1 MRATV
6 QKCAVDYQRL
16 WPYWKSER
24 GYCNLFTL
32 SMSSSL
38 HCDVSVIYIKP
49 SMFLLSKF
57 LLCNECYRIVD
68 KYYRQNKEVTV
79 ITLVWSICSNW
90 ITASELDLEIIRCS
104 QPWNHVTHGNYR
116 SLLFGYAVI
125 LMLLFLVKRK
135 SWKQF
140 QGLLTKEKLSHRH
153 AYKSLFKS
161 YNNG

>member
-1 MRATV
+1 MLQFINV
-6 QKCAVDYQRL
+6 P
-16 WPYWKSER
+16 WPMLIR
-24 GYCNLFTL
+24 GYDHSGKVREDIAIC
-32 SMSSSL
+32 L
-38 HCDVSVIYIKP
+38 HRQWAPLCDVSVTYIKP

-57 LLCNECYRIVD
+57 LLCNECCRIVD

>member
-57 LLCNECYRIVD
+57 LLCNECCRLVD
-68 KYYRQNKEVTV
+68 TYFRQNKEVTV
-79 ITLVWSICSNW
+79 ITLVWSICIHW
-90 ITASELDLEIIRCS
+90 IAESGLDLEIIRCS
-104 QPWNHVTHGNYR
+104 QSWNHVTHGKHR
-116 SLLFGYAVI
+116 SLLCVICCYANVVI
-125 LMLLFLVKRK
+125 FSKTLEMKAVSGFVYEGKII
-135 SWKQF
+135 SS
-140 QGLLTKEKLSHRH
+140 TCI
-153 AYKSLFKS
+153 
-161 YNNG
+161 

>member
-68 KYYRQNKEVTV
+68 KYYQQNKEVTV

-104 QPWNHVTHGNYR
+104 QPWNHVTHGKHR
-116 SLLFGYAVI
+116 GRLAWCAVMLMFCLFI
-125 LMLLFLVKRK
+125 FSK
-135 SWKQF
+135 
-140 QGLLTKEKLSHRH
+140 T
-153 AYKSLFKS
+153 
-161 YNNG
+161 